1 MENADLPLGTVRWR
15 RTRCGSTVSPSSI
28 PSTSKLEF
36 NPKFKREDGDVA
48 VKSPDKANVFVSW
61 GDLDK
66 VIKKAPTIQDHAK
79 FSLDRVKK
87 SVQGKM
93 TTLESKDIKVGGH
106 DAVFNHVKIE
116 VPRRGLF
123 GKGQLQDVKVGPP
136 PLRRDQEVLRHLRH
150 IDRAEQ
156 GGPGPDDA
164 GDSRLAAVPRILN
177 RESAVRGARGG
188 AHRVSDRP
196 WTLAPRQLRS
206 APRQT

>member
-1 MENADLPLGTVRWR
+1 MENADLPLGTVPVEKDTLRIY
-15 RTRCGSTVSPSSI
+15 GFSFQF

-123 GKGQLQDVKVGPP
+123 GKGQLQDVRSVHLHCDETKRFYVIYATSTEQNKEVQG
-136 PLRRDQEVLRHLRH
+136 RTMQEIV
-150 IDRAEQ
+150 
-156 GGPGPDDA
+156 
-164 GDSRLAAVPRILN
+164 DSLQCH
-177 RESAVRGARGG
+177 GF
-188 AHRVSDRP
+188 
-196 WTLAPRQLRS
+196 
-206 APRQT
+206 